1 MSLSPI
7 PTFYLYGEP
16 HRLVDKGF
24 VHVEAL
30 DDRSRPSEWT
40 IQPHAHADL
49 THLILISAGG
59 GSMRADGAEI
69 RFEAPAF
76 LLIPAATVHGFEWF
90 EESQGFVVTLAGSYL
105 MELIR
110 QDDDLADL
118 FRRPSAVA
126 IAPDRLD
133 AVEAHIAELMR
144 ELVWSAPG
152 WRATINAA
160 ILALF
165 VIALRGRDAVE
176 VAAPVASS
184 QATTVAR
191 LRERIEQRFRLREP
205 VSAYASALGV
215 SQTALRL
222 ACANVAGR
230 SPAEML
236 DQRALL
242 EARRALLYSTLPVA
256 EIGFSLGFSDP
267 AYFSRFFQRN
277 MGLSPR
283 AYRAAGVSVSAP
295 A

>member
-1 MSLSPI
+1 MSQAPI

-16 HRLVDKGF
+16 HRQVDKGF

-40 IQPHAHADL
+40 IQPHAHPDL
-49 THLILISAGG
+49 SHLILITSGG
-59 GSMRADGAEI
+59 GAMRTDGMQV
-69 RFEAPAF
+69 RFKAPAC
-76 LLIPAATVHGFEWF
+76 LLIPSATVHEFAWF
-90 EESQGFVVTLAGSYL
+90 QESEGFVVTLAGSYL
-105 MELIR
+105 IELVQ
-110 QDDDLADL
+110 QDENLADL
-118 FRRPSAVA
+118 FRRPSSIA

-133 AVEAHIAELMR
+133 EMTALVATLMR

-152 WRATINAA
+152 RRATINAA
-160 ILALF
+160 MLTLF
-165 VIALRGRDAVE
+165 VIALRSLDAVE
-176 VAAPVASS
+176 TAQPVASS

-222 ACANVAGR
+222 ACAKVAGR
-230 SPAEML
+230 SPTEML

-242 EARRALLYSTLPVA
+242 EARRALLYTTLGVG
-256 EIGFSLGFSDP
+256 EIAFSLGFSDP

-283 AYRAAGVSVSAP
+283 AYRETGASTAAK
-295 A
+295 